1 MNITKVTMTGADDK
15 VDPALLYELSE
26 LYDLI
31 EWGIL
36 IYPKKTGTPRYPSN
50 QFIDHFMKWK
60 PNFVKTAGHLCGSAV
75 DYFFSGNY
83 AENSRFSPFDRIQ
96 LNFRDDRSDRNNRII
111 KINDFQNNFKRRVIV
126 QLNASNANFILNLKE
141 KMEHY
146 WPMILFDN
154 SGGKGKL
161 ITDISPPLE
170 GYKCGYAGGISPETI
185 DPLLE
190 TLTRIVPDDTDIWLD
205 MESGIRTGN
214 EFDLGKVRSV
224 MDSITDY

>member
-1 MNITKVTMTGADDK
+1 MKITRVTMTGADDK
-15 VDPALLYELSE
+15 VDPALLYELSD

-50 QFIDHFMKWK
+50 EFIEQFMKWK
-60 PNFVKTAGHLCGSAV
+60 PDFVKTAGHLCGTAV
-75 DYFFSGNY
+75 DYFFAGSY
-83 AENSRFSPFDRIQ
+83 AENSKYAAFNRIQ
-96 LNFRDDRSDRNNRII
+96 LNFRDDGSDRFSRME
-111 KINDFQNNFKRRVIV
+111 KINDFQSGFGKRIII
-126 QLNASNANFILNLKE
+126 QYNEANSNFILNLKD
-141 KMEHY
+141 KMEY
-146 WPMILFDN
+146 FWPMILFDS

-161 ITDISPPLE
+161 ITDISPPFP

-190 TLTRIVPDDTDIWLD
+190 TLTHIVPDETEIWLD

-224 MDSITDY
+224 MESITDY

>member
-1 MNITKVTMTGADDK
+1 MKITKVTMTGADDK
-15 VDPALLYELSE
+15 NSRAALYELSD

-50 QFIDHFMKWK
+50 YFIEQFMKWK
-60 PNFVKTAGHLCGSAV
+60 PDFVKTAGHLCGSAV
-75 DYFFSGNY
+75 DYFFAGKSS
-83 AENSRFSPFDRIQ
+83 ENSKYSPFDRIQ
-96 LNFRDDRSDRNNRII
+96 LNFRDDQSDRDNRIE
-111 KINDFQNNFKRRVIV
+111 KINDFQNDFNRRVIV

-146 WPMILFDN
+146 WPMVLFDS

-190 TLTRIVPDDTDIWLD
+190 TLTRIIPDNTEIWLD
-205 MESGIRTGN
+205 MESGIRTDN
-214 EFDLGKVRSV
+214 KLDVAKIESV
-224 MDSITDY
+224 MESITDY

>member
-1 MNITKVTMTGADDK
+1 MKITRVTMTGADDK
-15 VDPALLYELSE
+15 VDPALLYELSD

-50 QFIDHFMKWK
+50 EFIEQFMKWK
-60 PNFVKTAGHLCGSAV
+60 PDFVKTAGHLCGTAV
-75 DYFFSGNY
+75 DYFFAGSC
-83 AENSRFSPFDRIQ
+83 AENSKYAAFNRIQ
-96 LNFRDDRSDRNNRII
+96 LNFRDDGSDRFSRME
-111 KINDFQNNFKRRVIV
+111 KINDFQSGFGKRIII
-126 QLNASNANFILNLKE
+126 QYNEANSNFILNLKD
-141 KMEHY
+141 KMEY
-146 WPMILFDN
+146 FWPMILFDS